1 MAELST
7 LARPYANAAFEYAVA
22 ESALEPWSQSLGLL
36 AALCED
42 EKIAVLLRSPTLAG
56 PQRVALLLELCDGSL
71 SGGVQNFLQVM
82 ANNHRLPLLPA
93 VHEQFQ
99 ALKANL
105 ERTIDVDV
113 VTAAPL
119 SEALRARLTTALA
132 KRLGRDVRVA
142 VSIDP
147 TLLGGAVIRAGDTV
161 IDGSLRGR
169 LNKLADA
176 LLS

>member
-1 MAELST
+1 MVEFST
-7 LARPYANAAFEYAVA
+7 LAWPYANAAFEHAVA
-22 ESALEPWSQSLGLL
+22 GGALESWFPAFAMF
-36 AALCED
+36 AALAGD
-42 EKIAVLLRSPTLAG
+42 EKIAVLLHSPTYTG
-56 PQRVALLLELCDGSL
+56 PERAAVLLRLCDGAL
-71 SGGVQNFLQVM
+71 DRGMQNFLQVM
-82 ANNHRLPLLPA
+82 ADNNRLLLLPA

-119 SEALRARLTTALA
+119 SEALRARLAAALGQ
-132 KRLGRDVRVA
+132 RLGREVRVE

>member
-113 VTAAPL
+113 VTSAPL

-132 KRLGRDVRVA
+132 KRLR
-142 VSIDP
+142 P
-147 TLLGGAVIRAGDTV
+147 EE
-161 IDGSLRGR
+161 
-169 LNKLADA
+169 
-176 LLS
+176 

>member
-22 ESALEPWSQSLGLL
+22 HGALPSWSQALGLL
-36 AALCED
+36 AALCAD
-42 EKIAVLLRSPTLAG
+42 EKLVELLRSPTYTA
-56 PQRVALLLELCDGSL
+56 PQRAALLIELCDGSL
-71 SGGVQNFLQVM
+71 DGPMQNFLRAM
-82 ANNHRLPLLPA
+82 ADNNRLLLMPA
-93 VHEQFQ
+93 VHQQFQ
-99 ALKANL
+99 VLKANL

-113 VTAAPL
+113 ITAAPL
-119 SEALRARLTTALA
+119 DDALHARLAAALG
-132 KRLGRDVRVA
+132 KRFGREVRVA
-142 VSIDP
+142 VAIDP
-147 TLLGGAVIRAGDTV
+147 TLLGGAVIRAGDMV

>member
-22 ESALEPWSQSLGLL
+22 EGALEPWSQALGLL
-36 AALCED
+36 AALCGE
-42 EKIAVLLRSPTLAG
+42 EKVAVLLRSPTYAG
-56 PQRVALLLELCDGSL
+56 SERVALLLKLCDSSL
-71 SGGVQNFLQVM
+71 SDGMQRFLQVM
-82 ANNHRLPLLPA
+82 ADNNRLLLLPA
-93 VHEQFQ
+93 VQEQFQ
-99 ALKANL
+99 VLKANL
-105 ERTIDVDV
+105 ERTINVDV
-113 VTAAPL
+113 LTAAPL
-119 SEALRARLTTALA
+119 SEALCARLTEALG

-142 VSIDP
+142 VTIDP
-147 TLLGGAVIRAGDTV
+147 TLLGGAVIRAGDLV

>member
-7 LARPYANAAFEYAVA
+7 LARPYANAAFEHAVA
-22 ESALEPWSQSLGLL
+22 HGALPSWSQALGLL
-36 AALCED
+36 AALCAE
-42 EKIAVLLRSPTLAG
+42 EKVVELLRSPTYTG
-56 PQRVALLLELCDGSL
+56 PERAALLIQLCEGALDGPL
-71 SGGVQNFLQVM
+71 QNFLRVL
-82 ANNHRLPLLPA
+82 ADNNRLLLIPA

-99 ALKANL
+99 VLKANL
-105 ERTIDVDV
+105 ERIVDVDI

-119 SEALRARLTTALA
+119 GEALQTRLTAALG
-132 KRLGRDVRVA
+132 KRLGREVRVA
-142 VSIDP
+142 VTIDP
-147 TLLGGAVIRAGDTV
+147 TLLGGAVIRAGDLV

>member
-1 MAELST
+1 MAEHST

-56 PQRVALLLELCDGSL
+56 PQRVALLLKLCDGSL

-82 ANNHRLPLLPA
+82 ADNHRLPLLPA

-105 ERTIDVDV
+105 QRTIDVDV

-119 SEALRARLTTALA
+119 SEALRARLTAALG

-142 VSIDP
+142 VTIDP

>member
-7 LARPYANAAFEYAVA
+7 LARPYANAAFEHAVA
-22 ESALEPWSQSLGLL
+22 SSALPSWSQALGLL
-36 AALCED
+36 AALCAE
-42 EKIAVLLRSPTLAG
+42 EKVVELLRSPTYTAS
-56 PQRVALLLELCDGSL
+56 QRAALLIELCDGSL
-71 SGGVQNFLQVM
+71 DGAMQNLLHAM
-82 ANNHRLPLLPA
+82 SDNNRLLLIPA
-93 VHEQFQ
+93 VHQQFQ

-113 VTAAPL
+113 ITAAPL
-119 SEALRARLTTALA
+119 DDALHARLAAALG
-132 KRLGRDVRVA
+132 KRLGREVRVA
-142 VSIDP
+142 VAIDP
-147 TLLGGAVIRAGDTV
+147 TLLGGAVIRAGDMV

>member
-22 ESALEPWSQSLGLL
+22 EGALEPWSQSLGLL

-42 EKIAVLLRSPTLAG
+42 EKIAVLLRSPTHAG
-56 PQRVALLLELCDGSL
+56 PQRVALLLKLCDGSL
-71 SGGVQNFLQVM
+71 SGGVQNFLHVM
-82 ANNHRLPLLPA
+82 ADNHRLPLLPA

-119 SEALRARLTTALA
+119 SEALHARLTTALG

-142 VSIDP
+142 VSVDP
-147 TLLGGAVIRAGDTV
+147 ALLGGAVIRAGDTV